1 MKVSDE
7 VRATHGPDGAV
18 VLDIRQGLMFR
29 LNPVGS
35 RILELLQQGHSEE
48 EIVAQV
54 SQQFDVSRDVVTAD
68 LTEFLANLEK
78 YRLVVSNRPEDLS
91 PDERAA
97 R

>member
-1 MKVSDE
+1 MNISDE
-7 VRATHGPDGAV
+7 VRATHGTDGAI
-18 VLDIRQGLMFR
+18 VLDIQQGLVFR

-35 RILELLQQGHSEE
+35 RILELLKQGHSEE
-48 EIVAQV
+48 EIATEV

-78 YRLVVSNRPEDLS
+78 HHLIVSDRRENPS